1 MKVTFTD
8 IHWRNREDSEVFNL
22 HAIKSI
28 TLEGMKQGIIT
39 IEGVGNSFHA
49 PYCDLH
55 FGGGVDHYELT
66 TAHPYEPN
74 CFINIAIFE
83 NVVCVASRSQK
94 TVDSWFKSKC
104 KNFCC

>member
-1 MKVTFTD
+1 MKVTFTG
-8 IHWRNREDSEVFNL
+8 IHWRNQEDSDVFNL

-39 IEGVGNSFHA
+39 IEGISNTFHA

-55 FGGGVDHYELT
+55 FGGGVDHYELI

-83 NVVCVASRSQK
+83 NVVCVASVNQG
-94 TVDSWFKSKC
+94 TVDDWFKNKC
-104 KNFCC
+104 KRFCY